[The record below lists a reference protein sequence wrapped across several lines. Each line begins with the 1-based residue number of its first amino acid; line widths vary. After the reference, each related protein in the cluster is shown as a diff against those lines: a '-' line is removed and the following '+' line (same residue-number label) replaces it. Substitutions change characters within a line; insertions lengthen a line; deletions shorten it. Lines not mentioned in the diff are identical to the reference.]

1 MIDHGKKNLLG
12 VLVDAVDYEAAASK
26 ILAAARNREGF
37 AATALAVHGV
47 MTAHLRRAFRYQVN
61 HMDLVVPDGQPVR
74 WGLNLLYKMGL
85 KHRVY
90 GPELML
96 RLCKQAAEEGL
107 AIYLLGSRNEV
118 VERLSTRLKERFPRL
133 IVAGASASDF
143 RPATS
148 GEQAQAAAAIQESG
162 ACLTFVG
169 LGCPRQEK
177 WAYDYHQQLSMP
189 IIAVGAAFDIHA
201 GFLPQA
207 SPTLQKS
214 GLEWLHRLAQ
224 EPARL
229 WKRYLLLNPY
239 YLWLLFLQ
247 LTGLKKFNPANI
259 SPPQEDHH
267 YV

>member
-1 MIDHGKKNLLG
+1 MIDRGKKNLLG
-12 VLVDAVDYEAAASK
+12 VLIDAVDYEAAASK
-26 ILAAARNREGF
+26 VLAAARNREGF

-74 WGLNLLYKMGL
+74 WGLNLLYKTAL
-85 KHRVY
+85 SDRVY

-96 RLCKQAAEEGL
+96 RLCDRAAQEGL
-107 AIYLLGSRNEV
+107 AIYLLGSRAEV
-118 VERLSTRLKERFPRL
+118 VEQLVAHLKERFPRL

-143 RPATS
+143 RPATPD
-148 GEQAQAAAAIQESG
+148 EKAQAVAAIQESD
-162 ACLTFVG
+162 ACMTFVG

-177 WAYDYHQQLSMP
+177 WAYDYHRQLSMP
-189 IIAVGAAFDIHA
+189 VIAVGAAFDIHA

-207 SPTLQKS
+207 SPTLQNS
-214 GLEWLHRLAQ
+214 GLEWLYRLAQ

-247 LTGLKKFNPANI
+247 LTGLKKFNPANA
-259 SPPQEDHH
+259 SPPEEHTF
-267 YV
+267 V